1 MPKSSSSKIAIY
13 AALAGNLLVAL
24 TKFVAA
30 ALSGSSSP
38 PAEEVVS

>member
-1 MPKSSSSKIAIY
+1 MSSRAWKRVIY

-30 ALSGSSSP
+30 SRVR
-38 PAEEVVS
+38 PAHRPSTEEVG